1 MWFYCIILDSLI
13 VAVKPKPPV
22 KDGHEND
29 DDDDEDLVKSIKQHL
44 MKWLKC
50 QFGSWCHVSI
60 SAEVSASSVIKSV
73 EKEAILF
80 STW

>member
-1 MWFYCIILDSLI
+1 MYFCCIILDSLI

-29 DDDDEDLVKSIKQHL
+29 DDDEDLVKLIKQHI
-44 MKWLKC
+44 MKCSKC
-50 QFGSWCHVSI
+50 QFGTWCHVFI
-60 SAEVSASSVIKSV
+60 SAEVSASPVIKPV
-73 EKEAILF
+73 EKKAILF